1 MNKQAIDWSVPQR
14 QDGSA
19 LLILMLKSVIE
30 MMKSFWP
37 LIIALLFTGKSN
49 LQNRV
54 VIFALAFLIFALV
67 RSLLEFYF
75 FRFQIVNNELVI
87 RKGILNKKT
96 IVLPL
101 ERIIAV
107 HIEQTWLHRIINA
120 AQVSFDSAG
129 TEKTEVTI
137 NAIHIRKAEALK
149 QIISETRPFTT
160 IKDLQVVPQSA
171 QPLITLSGNDLLKLC
186 ISANHIEGLFLLL
199 AFGISLVDNIGEATG
214 SEASG
219 ILAWL
224 YDKADITTISGI
236 LFLISFFI
244 LVSITISS
252 VRILLRY
259 SNFRIV
265 RSERGFSI
273 RHGLITTKEKLVP
286 FRKIQYLSWKAT
298 WLREKLGVFLL
309 HFHAAGT
316 NEMKERLEV
325 KVPATQK
332 KFITEILKDY
342 HGLLPVSELTPLR
355 IDRTYITRTILIRG
369 MLPSLVLF
377 SVLWFFISWNASW
390 CFLLIPY
397 AALQGWLFRRKF
409 RLWIIPEALQIKKG
423 IFGTEKAILIWNK
436 IQAIHFNQSL
446 YQRRKNLA
454 TLKLFTAGGT
464 IHIPFVKEEEALKI
478 YNYALFKVESENR
491 PWM

>member
-30 MMKSFWP
+30 TIKSYWP
-37 LIIALLFTGKSN
+37 LMIAILFTGKGN
-49 LQNRV
+49 RQNRL
-54 VIFALAFLIFALV
+54 VIFGLAFLIFALV
-67 RSLLEFYF
+67 RSLLEFFF

-87 RKGILNKKT
+87 RKGIFTKKI

-107 HIEQTWLHRIINA
+107 HIEQTWLHRIIDA

-137 NAIHIRKAEALK
+137 NAIHVRKAEALK
-149 QIISETRPFTT
+149 QIISESRPSEATN
-160 IKDLQVVPQSA
+160 DLKVVPKFTH
-171 QPLITLSGNDLLKLC
+171 PIITLSANDLLKLC
-186 ISANHIEGLFLLL
+186 VSANHIEGLFLLL
-199 AFGISLVDNIGEATG
+199 AFGMSLVDNISEATG
-214 SEASG
+214 SEATG

-244 LVSITISS
+244 LVSIAISS

-259 SNFRIV
+259 SNFTIV

-273 RHGLITTKEKLVP
+273 RNGLINTKEKLVP

-342 HGLLPVSELTPLR
+342 HGLLPVSELTPIR
-355 IDRTYITRTILIRG
+355 IDKTYIMRSILTRG

-377 SVLWFFISWNASW
+377 SVLWFFISWHAIW

-397 AALQGWLFRRKF
+397 AALGGWLFRRKF

-446 YQRRKNLA
+446 YQRRKKLA
-454 TLKLFTAGGT
+454 TLNLFTAGGT
-464 IHIPFVKEEEALKI
+464 IHIPFIKQEEAIKI
-478 YNYALFKVESENR
+478 YNYALFKVESENK

>member
-30 MMKSFWP
+30 LIKRFWP
-37 LIIALLFTGKSN
+37 IIIAILFTGKSN
-49 LQNRV
+49 KQNRLV
-54 VIFALAFLIFALV
+54 LFAAAFLIFALV
-67 RSLLEFYF
+67 RSFLEFYF

-87 RKGILNKKT
+87 RKGIFNKKT

-107 HIEQTWLHRIINA
+107 HIEQTWLHRIVNA

-137 NAIHIRKAEALK
+137 NAIHVKKAEALK
-149 QIISETRPFTT
+149 QIISELRPFTVA
-160 IKDLQVVPQSA
+160 KELQIVPQLT
-171 QPLITLSGNDLLKLC
+171 QPIITLSGNDLLRLC

-199 AFGISLVDNIGEATG
+199 AFGISVVDNISEATG
-214 SEASG
+214 TEASG

-224 YDKADITTISGI
+224 YDKTDITTISGI
-236 LFLISFFI
+236 LFLLALFL

-252 VRILLRY
+252 ARILFRY
-259 SNFRIV
+259 SNFRVV

-273 RHGLITTKEKLVP
+273 QHGLINTKEKLVP
-286 FRKIQYLSWKAT
+286 FRKIQYISWKAT
-298 WLREKLGVFLL
+298 WLREKLGIFLL

-316 NEMKERLEV
+316 DEMKERLEV

-332 KFITEILKDY
+332 KFITEILNDY

-355 IDRTYITRTILIRG
+355 IENAYITRRILIRG
-369 MLPSLVLF
+369 VLPSLLLF
-377 SVLWFFISWNASW
+377 GVLWFFISWNACW
-390 CFLLIPY
+390 FFLLIPY
-397 AALQGWLFRRKF
+397 AALAGWLFRRKF

-423 IFGTEKAILIWNK
+423 VFGTEKAILSWNK
-436 IQAIHFNQSL
+436 IQAIHFSQSF
-446 YQRRKNLA
+446 YQRRKKLA

-464 IHIPFVKEEEALKI
+464 IHIPFIKQVEAIKI
-478 YNYALFKVESENR
+478 YNYALFKVESENK